1 MDGIPM
7 SYHTAEI
14 AFVFNSIKMNEK
26 TTNGTEEAYELA
38 RKVSQ
43 AWVNFAKTGVPSA
56 EGLPKWEPYTRE
68 NGAVMILDN
77 KSEMKY
83 NHEEE
88 LIRLLAPEYNF

>member
-14 AFVFNSIKMNEK
+14 SFVFNSIKMNEK

-56 EGLPKWEPYTRE
+56 EGLPKWEPYT
-68 NGAVMILDN
+68 
-77 KSEMKY
+77 
-83 NHEEE
+83 
-88 LIRLLAPEYNF
+88 